1 MEPSE
6 LPAIPVAPPTGPD
19 PSKDTMKVISASG
32 KFDYF
37 KLVYIC
43 IPDIL
48 KLFSNR

>member
-1 MEPSE
+1 MGVDMEPSE

-37 KLVYIC
+37 KLVYMHT
-43 IPDIL
+43 
-48 KLFSNR
+48 